1 MNSIPLWRRWWY
13 LDWRPSSGYI
23 HRGMCFIYFLNS
35 GAGEGGCLS
44 GEWEERYE
52 VYEIFSKTVIIP
64 LDKAK
69 GGGRVK
75 NRGWR
80 TREGKYKEIHSL
92 FFFLRKRLTK
102 ELKCQIDS
110 FQIHL
115 WLSPVASKYTAAHDS
130 GLFESARQRVINVRR
145 WFCKNHLS
153 GTLRNVS
160 EKHGHLQ
167 THSYLW
173 ILLL

>member
-1 MNSIPLWRRWWY
+1 
-13 LDWRPSSGYI
+13 
-23 HRGMCFIYFLNS
+23 MCFIYFLNS
-35 GAGEGGCLS
+35 GAGEGGGLS
-44 GEWEERYE
+44 GAWEERYWSVWNIQQNSNDSPGQSKGRWKSE
-52 VYEIFSKTVIIP
+52 KPRLESKRGEIQRDPILS
-64 LDKAK
+64 
-69 GGGRVK
+69 
-75 NRGWR
+75 
-80 TREGKYKEIHSL
+80 
-92 FFFLRKRLTK
+92 FFLRKRLTK

-130 GLFESARQRVINVRR
+130 GLFESIRQRVINVRR
-145 WFCKNHLS
+145 WYCKNHLS
-153 GTLRNVS
+153 GTVRNVS